1 VAEPG
6 FIESVADRA
15 RTPIDVAE
23 ALTEATLRTLAQH
36 LTRGEAADLAAR
48 MPERLR
54 PSLMKA
60 TEPAESFSSEEFI
73 RRVAESAGVDRVT
86 AERGVVG
93 VLRAMRG
100 AVGQKEFKDALAQLP
115 KEFRTMAAGMPVPF

>member
-1 VAEPG
+1 MADLG

-15 RTPIDVAE
+15 RVPIDVAE
-23 ALTEATLRTLAQH
+23 ALTEATLGTLAQH

-54 PSLMKA
+54 PCLMKA

-73 RRVAESAGVDRVT
+73 RRVAECAGVDRVT

-115 KEFRTMAAGMPVPF
+115 KEFRTMAAGMPTPF